1 MGVSIPAKKRGKCP
15 MCRKDNTELTKHH
28 EYLLDKEKGK
38 IIPLCKKCHDHY
50 NWYFT
55 YLKAP
60 PYHYKGRIR

>member
-50 NWYFT
+50 NWYFRH
-55 YLKAP
+55 LKKK
-60 PYHYKGRIR
+60 YHYTGRIR